1 MKKMFMGVFAG
12 LFLAIAGM
20 VTALE
25 LNAPLTITGGSATGL
40 SLFQPYYAVPTAITA
55 TSYTQLV
62 TDSTVIVNAG
72 GTSTFTL
79 LAASSYPGK
88 RLRILTIASQTVV
101 SASSNVTPCTSGTA
115 GTAIL
120 AGTAG
125 KFAELESDGTNWRI
139 TACN

>member
-1 MKKMFMGVFAG
+1 MKRTLMGF
-12 LFLAIAGM
+12 IAGILLAAG
-20 VTALE
+20 VVSALE
-25 LNAPLTITGGSATGL
+25 LTAPLTITGGSATGMTVL
-40 SLFQPYYAVPTAITA
+40 QPYYAVPTAITA

-62 TDSTVIVNAG
+62 GDSTVIVNAG

-79 LAASSYPGK
+79 LAAASYPGK
-88 RLRILTIASQTVV
+88 RLRILTIAAQTVV

-120 AGTAG
+120 AATAG